1 MAHKEIQYL
10 PKETSE
16 IKNGILYIY
25 RDHKKLVPKPVIV
38 YSEQEKTEM
47 LRNAFNNFDKKYD
60 PKAILNF
67 KPTKII
73 DINTPLDDF
82 LKSSFQS

>member
-16 IKNGILYIY
+16 IKNGTLYVY
-25 RDHKKLVPKPVIV
+25 RDHKNLLPKDVIV
-38 YSEQEKTEM
+38 YSEQEKSKI
-47 LRNAFNNFDKKYD
+47 LANSFNNFAKNYD
-60 PKAILNF
+60 ANAILKF

-73 DINTPLDDF
+73 DINTPLDGL
-82 LKSSFQS
+82 LKLLQA